1 MEKLNIIKVLFLFKR
16 NSPVNL
22 KQMEYFVKTN
32 NYEVA
37 HDKALDQ
44 LSLDID
50 KALLRYYDKVI
61 MSEIRVIK
69 CLN

>member
-1 MEKLNIIKVLFLFKR
+1 MEKINVIKVLFLLKR
-16 NSPVNL
+16 NPPVNL

-50 KALLRYYDKVI
+50 KALLHYYDKVA
-61 MSEIRVIK
+61 MTEINVIV
-69 CLN
+69 

>member
-1 MEKLNIIKVLFLFKR
+1 MKKLSIIKVLFLLKR
-16 NSPVNL
+16 SSPVSL

-37 HDKALDQ
+37 HNKALDQ

-50 KALLRYYDKVI
+50 KALLRYYDKVA
-61 MSEIRVIK
+61 MTEINVI
-69 CLN
+69 N